1 MHASRLA
8 IRCRDVHVGLR
19 KTTEQRRVGG
29 RVTRKHVRI
38 HDEIVIEG
46 EIRIVKNARAPLL
59 SRSLQNVI
67 VVNGNNNREVLSR
80 RNRYVAIGDE
90 SDVRLGMTLDPHL
103 HVSVLLLDCFRID

>member
-1 MHASRLA
+1 M
-8 IRCRDVHVGLR
+8 
-19 KTTEQRRVGG
+19 
-29 RVTRKHVRI
+29 RI
-38 HDEIVIEG
+38 HDETVIEG

-90 SDVRLGMTLDPHL
+90 SDVRLGMTLDLL
-103 HVSVLLLDCFRID
+103 HVTVLIPTVICTVHMEHNTILFHGRKRSG